1 MSTRALWVALSVSLA
16 VNVFIVGAFVG
27 SRLSDGP
34 RGMPISA
41 KGPDPRNRNP
51 VGAAIRELSPEAQAA
66 WRARSLEFSTRTAP
80 KMREARTLSQAAFRS
95 LGDPEFSPDAARANL
110 ERARA
115 LEFEGRLEMD
125 RRLVAFVETLSPAD
139 RSRLAEALARPRTP
153 RGDKPPR

>member
-1 MSTRALWVALSVSLA
+1 MSTRALWVALSISLA

-27 SRLSDGP
+27 SRLSDGA

-95 LGDPEFSPDAARANL
+95 LGDPEFSPEATRANL
-110 ERARA
+110 ERART

-125 RRLVAFVETLSPAD
+125 RRFVAFAETLSPAD
-139 RSRLAEALARPRTP
+139 RSRLAEALARSRTP